1 MELIVNLLINIKV
14 KEALIFIISI
24 NSKNN
29 INKENE
35 DNNNKN

>member
-1 MELIVNLLINIKV
+1 MELIVNLLIHIKV

-29 INKENE
+29 FNRDNE

>member
-1 MELIVNLLINIKV
+1 MELIVNLLIHIKV
-14 KEALIFIISI
+14 KEDLIFIISI

-29 INKENE
+29 FNRDNE